1 MDEFGAWDLYWSLG
15 SLNDQAFGLEKM
27 LKNISKL
34 NIVRIGSYI
43 TFSSLKKIGAGI
55 LESFRG
61 IIKETNLSHHDSP
74 VVDSIDAQLLTMIL
88 DEEYAGH
95 TLGITDA
102 DLKTE
107 DDDEFYN
114 SILGGKNPKNDV
126 AVVSTKKLTPLNI
139 TSDLEYDRFIDRTL
153 KVSLHEVGH
162 NFGLTDHASYKLAR
176 DGLLCPMSRGEFN
189 KFGYRGYVKIIIDG
203 RGVIFCDECIDFL
216 KNVYGHGLSSAP
228 FLKDALVAS
237 PIDR

>member
-1 MDEFGAWDLYWSLG
+1 MI
-15 SLNDQAFGLEKM
+15 
-27 LKNISKL
+27 KNISKL
-34 NIVRIGSYI
+34 NIVRIGSDI
-43 TFSSLKKIGAGI
+43 TYSSLKKIGSGI

-61 IIKETNLSHHDSP
+61 LIKEVDFSHHDSP
-74 VVDSIDAQLLTMIL
+74 VVESIDAQLLTMIL

-126 AVVSTKKLTPLNI
+126 AVVSTNKLTPQNLN
-139 TSDLEYDRFIDRTL
+139 TDRKYGLFIDRTL

-162 NFGLTDHASYKLAR
+162 NFGLTDHASYRPAR
-176 DGLLCPMSRGEFN
+176 NGLLCPMSRGEFN
-189 KFGYRGYVKIIIDG
+189 KFGYRGYVKVIIDG
-203 RGVIFCDECIDFL
+203 RGKNFCDECIHFL
-216 KNVYGHGLSSAP
+216 KSVYGHRRPSKH
-228 FLKDALVAS
+228 FLKDALVPSAH
-237 PIDR
+237 

>member
-1 MDEFGAWDLYWSLG
+1 LKEL
-15 SLNDQAFGLEKM
+15 QKM
-27 LKNISKL
+27 LKDVSKL

-43 TFSSLKKIGAGI
+43 TYSSLKKIGDGI

-61 IIKETNLSHHDSP
+61 VIKEIELAHHDSP
-74 VVDSIDAQLLTMIL
+74 VVESIDALLLTMIL
-88 DEEYAGH
+88 DQEYGGH

-102 DLKTE
+102 DLKTN

-126 AVVSTKKLTPLNI
+126 AVVSTNKLTPLSIN
-139 TSDLEYDRFIDRTL
+139 TDTEYKLFIDRTL

-162 NFGLTDHASYKLAR
+162 NFGLTDHASYRPAS
-176 DGLLCPMSRGEFN
+176 DGTLCPMSRGEFN

-203 RGVIFCDECIDFL
+203 RGSMFCNECIDFL
-216 KNVYGHGLSSAP
+216 KNIYGLRRSSRQI
-228 FLKDALVAS
+228 LKDALVA
-237 PIDR
+237 

>member
-1 MDEFGAWDLYWSLG
+1 MF
-15 SLNDQAFGLEKM
+15 N
-27 LKNISKL
+27 NINNL

-43 TFSSLKKIGAGI
+43 TYSSLKKIADGI
-55 LESFRG
+55 LDSFSG

-74 VVDSIDAQLLTMIL
+74 VVESIDAQLLTMIL
-88 DEEYAGH
+88 DEEYKGP

-102 DLKTE
+102 DLQTE
-107 DDDEFYN
+107 DDDAFYK

-126 AVVSTKKLTPLNI
+126 AVVSTHKLTPLNMD
-139 TSDLEYDRFIDRTL
+139 SDRDYDRFLDRTL

-162 NFGLTDHASYKLAR
+162 NFGLMDHGSYKLAR

-203 RGVIFCDECIDFL
+203 RGRIFCDECTEFL
-216 KNVYGHGLSSAP
+216 TSVYAGRMSSTQ
-228 FLKDALVAS
+228 FLKDVLVAS
-237 PIDR
+237 PN

>member
-1 MDEFGAWDLYWSLG
+1 MI
-15 SLNDQAFGLEKM
+15 
-27 LKNISKL
+27 KNISKL
-34 NIVRIGSYI
+34 NIVRIGSDI
-43 TFSSLKKIGAGI
+43 TYSSLKKIGAGI

-61 IIKETNLSHHDSP
+61 LIKEVDFSHHDSP
-74 VVDSIDAQLLTMIL
+74 VVESIDAQLLTMIL

-126 AVVSTKKLTPLNI
+126 AVVSTNKLTPQNLD
-139 TSDLEYDRFIDRTL
+139 TDRKYGLFIDRTL

-162 NFGLTDHASYKLAR
+162 NFGLTDHASYRPAR
-176 DGLLCPMSRGEFN
+176 NGLLCPMSRGEFN
-189 KFGYRGYVKIIIDG
+189 KFGYRGYVKVVIDG
-203 RGVIFCDECIDFL
+203 RGKNFCDECIHFL
-216 KNVYGHGLSSAP
+216 KSVYGHSRPSKH
-228 FLKDALVAS
+228 FLKDALVPSAH
-237 PIDR
+237 

>member
-1 MDEFGAWDLYWSLG
+1 MI
-15 SLNDQAFGLEKM
+15 
-27 LKNISKL
+27 KNISKL
-34 NIVRIGSYI
+34 NIVRIGSDI
-43 TFSSLKKIGAGI
+43 TYSSLKKIGSGI

-61 IIKETNLSHHDSP
+61 LIKEVDFSHHDSP
-74 VVDSIDAQLLTMIL
+74 VVESIDAQLLTMIL

-126 AVVSTKKLTPLNI
+126 AVVSTNKLTPQNLN
-139 TSDLEYDRFIDRTL
+139 TDRKYGLFIDRTL

-162 NFGLTDHASYKLAR
+162 NFGLTDHASYQPAR
-176 DGLLCPMSRGEFN
+176 NGLLCPMSRGEFN
-189 KFGYRGYVKIIIDG
+189 KFGYRGYVKVIIDG
-203 RGVIFCDECIDFL
+203 RGKNFCDECIHFL
-216 KNVYGHGLSSAP
+216 KSVYGQRRPSKH
-228 FLKDALVAS
+228 FLKDALVPSAH
-237 PIDR
+237 

>member
-1 MDEFGAWDLYWSLG
+1 M
-15 SLNDQAFGLEKM
+15 LNG
-27 LKNISKL
+27 ISKL
-34 NIVRIGSYI
+34 NVVRIGSYI
-43 TFSSLKKIGAGI
+43 TYSSLKQIGAGL

-61 IIKETNLSHHDSP
+61 VIDEVELSHHDSP
-74 VVDSIDAQLLTMIL
+74 VVESIDALLLTMIL
-88 DEEYAGH
+88 DQEYGGH

-126 AVVSTKKLTPLNI
+126 AVVSTNKLTPLNLD
-139 TSDLEYDRFIDRTL
+139 SDTEYELFIDRTL

-162 NFGLTDHASYKLAR
+162 NFGLTDHASYQPAG

-189 KFGYRGYVKIIIDG
+189 KFGYRGYVKVIVDG
-203 RGVIFCDECIDFL
+203 RGATFCEECIDFL
-216 KNVYGHGLSSAP
+216 EKFYGRSDWSQSI
-228 FLKDALVAS
+228 LKDALVA
-237 PIDR
+237 

>member
-1 MDEFGAWDLYWSLG
+1 MI
-15 SLNDQAFGLEKM
+15 
-27 LKNISKL
+27 KNISKL
-34 NIVRIGSYI
+34 NIVRIGSDI
-43 TFSSLKKIGAGI
+43 TYSSLKKIGSGI

-61 IIKETNLSHHDSP
+61 LIKEVDFSHHNSP
-74 VVDSIDAQLLTMIL
+74 VVESIDAQLLTMIL

-126 AVVSTKKLTPLNI
+126 AVVSTNKLTPQNLN
-139 TSDLEYDRFIDRTL
+139 TDRKYGLFINRTL

-162 NFGLTDHASYKLAR
+162 NFGLTDHASYRPAR
-176 DGLLCPMSRGEFN
+176 NGLLCPMSRGEFN
-189 KFGYRGYVKIIIDG
+189 KFGYRGYVKVIIDG
-203 RGVIFCDECIDFL
+203 RGKNFCDECIHFL
-216 KNVYGHGLSSAP
+216 KSVYGHRRPSKH
-228 FLKDALVAS
+228 FLKDALVPSA
-237 PIDR
+237 R

>member
-1 MDEFGAWDLYWSLG
+1 M
-15 SLNDQAFGLEKM
+15 M
-27 LKNISKL
+27 KNKNRL

-43 TFSSLKKIGAGI
+43 TYSSLKRIASGI
-55 LESFRG
+55 LDSFRG

-74 VVDSIDAQLLTMIL
+74 VVESIDAQLLTMIL
-88 DEEYAGH
+88 DEEYKGP

-107 DDDEFYN
+107 DEDAFYN

-139 TSDLEYDRFIDRTL
+139 DSENDYDLFISRTL

-162 NFGLTDHASYKLAR
+162 NFGLTDHPSYKLAR
-176 DGLLCPMSRGEFN
+176 NGLLCPMSRGEFN
-189 KFGYRGYVKIIIDG
+189 KFGFKGYVTAIIDG
-203 RGVIFCDECIDFL
+203 RGQGFCNDCTYFL
-216 KNVYGHGLSSAP
+216 SRVYEG
-228 FLKDALVAS
+228 KDAL
-237 PIDR
+237 D